1 MLFNLLDIYP
11 NSEEAS
17 EEASDDV
24 MDDDG
29 GGGQM
34 NEKVDLFLVKM

>member
-34 NEKVDLFLVKM
+34 NENVDLFLVKM

>member
-24 MDDDG
+24 MDNDG

>member
-1 MLFNLLDIYP
+1 MLFNLLVIYP

-17 EEASDDV
+17 EEALDDV
-24 MDDDG
+24 DTDE
-29 GGGQM
+29 GQM